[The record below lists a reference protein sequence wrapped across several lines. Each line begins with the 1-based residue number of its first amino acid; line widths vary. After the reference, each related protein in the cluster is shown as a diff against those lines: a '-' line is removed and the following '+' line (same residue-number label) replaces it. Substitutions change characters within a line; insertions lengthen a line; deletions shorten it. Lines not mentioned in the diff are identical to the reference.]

1 MSLPLSSWQPLS
13 HIHHDEAPR
22 LHSRPYFQSLF
33 CLSCAV
39 QLITAAFKGGHDFV
53 AFRPGK
59 SWLRAAAVIFLLSIQ
74 EKSWFRARRAFFA
87 PRTRRHKMDAF
98 RRIKAQFSTSRLAVC
113 GCPFRT
119 GCWLIRREAEGGEG

>member
-39 QLITAAFKGGHDFV
+39 QLITAAFKGGQDFV
-53 AFRPGK
+53 AFRPAK
-59 SWLRAAAVIFLLSIQ
+59 RWLRAAAVIFLLVP
-74 EKSWFRARRAFFA
+74 EKAGFERAERFLL
-87 PRTRRHKMDAF
+87 PVHGGTQWMHSGGSRHNLVS
-98 RRIKAQFSTSRLAVC
+98 QTVSQ
-113 GCPFRT
+113 
-119 GCWLIRREAEGGEG
+119 